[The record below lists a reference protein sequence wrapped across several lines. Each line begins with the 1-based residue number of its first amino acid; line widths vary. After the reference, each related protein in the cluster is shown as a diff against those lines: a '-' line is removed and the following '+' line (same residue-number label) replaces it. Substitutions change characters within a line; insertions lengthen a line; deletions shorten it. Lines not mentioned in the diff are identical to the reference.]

1 MPLDKATL
9 SQLPAFQGVSDQ
21 QMIDVKQPEQVF
33 LFEQQLET
41 LNCVGFDTESKPTFQ
56 KGEVQTGPHLI
67 QIATP
72 HYTFLFPYSQFQQP
86 ALKALLAN
94 PKILK
99 VGFGL
104 KNDKKLLHKHQL
116 KLEGLFDLS
125 HQFKDFGYD
134 NQVGIQTAVALIL
147 QQYLAKPHRVTVSNW
162 SQQPLS
168 LMQKRYAAN
177 DAYASLQVYLALQ
190 KIKNPSD

>member
-1 MPLDKATL
+1 MSIDKTTL
-9 SQLPAFQGVSDQ
+9 TQLPAFQGLNAQ
-21 QMIDVKQPEQVF
+21 QIIDVHQPEHF
-33 LFEQQLET
+33 ELFEKQTQHVQA
-41 LNCVGFDTESKPTFQ
+41 VGFDTESKPTFQ

-162 SQQPLS
+162 RQQPLS
-168 LMQKRYAAN
+168 LMQQRYAAN